1 MTAPNGVT
9 VLIAAKEDG
18 HDRLTTAPVA
28 ILDASASLTPTHPA
42 ATTVLASAK
51 TATPADVMTENGTVV
66 TVLSEVNEANVA
78 NVEVTGVIAVAGTLT
93 TDPVG
98 TCLTTDEAVAEA
110 ETVEIEEIAETAK
123 EESEREAP
131 HPRGERSLLPT

>member
-1 MTAPNGVT
+1 MTAPNEVT
-9 VLIAAKEDG
+9 VLIAVKEDG

-28 ILDASASLTPTHPA
+28 ILVASASLTPTHPA

-51 TATPADVMTENGTVV
+51 TATLADVMTENGTVV
-66 TVLSEVNEANVA
+66 TVLSEVNGA
-78 NVEVTGVIAVAGTLT
+78 NVEVNGVIAVAGTLT

-110 ETVEIEEIAETAK
+110 VTVEIEEIAETAK